1 MQFRAIPLTLESQI
15 MTNQIARRMAQR
27 AVVKY
32 GSVAAFLGAMGVN
45 AHAALPA
52 EVTTAIS
59 TAGADMVAA
68 ITAIIVAFVAF
79 WGLKKLAS
87 KFGWA

>member
-1 MQFRAIPLTLESQI
+1 MK
-15 MTNQIARRMAQR
+15 NQIARSLAQKAVLRAMA
-27 AVVKY
+27 V
-32 GSVAAFLGAMGVN
+32 GSVLSALGMS
-45 AHAALPA
+45 AHAALPT
-52 EVTTAIS
+52 EVTDAIA